1 MNDEFYYRIVGCCKY
16 GTLGGTRF
24 TLPRYY
30 RRVISIK
37 KEQSTKS

>member
-1 MNDEFYYRIVGCCKY
+1 MLNDCRYDTR
-16 GTLGGTRF
+16 GGTRF

-30 RRVISIK
+30 RRVIGIK

>member
-1 MNDEFYYRIVGCCKY
+1 MY

-30 RRVISIK
+30 RRVTGIK